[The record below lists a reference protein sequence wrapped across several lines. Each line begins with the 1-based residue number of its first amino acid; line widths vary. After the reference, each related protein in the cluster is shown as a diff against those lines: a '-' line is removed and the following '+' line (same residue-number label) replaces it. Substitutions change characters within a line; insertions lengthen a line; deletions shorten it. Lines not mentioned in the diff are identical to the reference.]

1 MRFSCGKQ
9 KEIREWKELFMR
21 KGKEELG
28 ISGRNDEK
36 RISQEK
42 YQEKYKRQDLQVN
55 ELIAGIGTDL

>member
-1 MRFSCGKQ
+1 MQKNFSG
-9 KEIREWKELFMR
+9 LS
-21 KGKEELG
+21 GLG

>member
-1 MRFSCGKQ
+1 
-9 KEIREWKELFMR
+9 MR

-42 YQEKYKRQDLQVN
+42 YQEKYKRQ
-55 ELIAGIGTDL
+55 ERIRPLINIF

>member
-1 MRFSCGKQ
+1 
-9 KEIREWKELFMR
+9 MR

-28 ISGRNDEK
+28 ISGRRNDEK